1 MKREKTITDL
11 RAELEELR
19 HQLSEAHE
27 TIDAIRTGQVDAL
40 ILENNGGS
48 ELYTLKTADIA
59 YRVFIEKMT
68 EGAVTLSRE
77 GFILYSNNQFALM
90 VHHPLST
97 VIGSAF
103 RDFIAADDMAWYDQ
117 IFENWWAQDCKTEI
131 RLKNSSTTIPVQ
143 LSLTAL
149 VIEGTT
155 ALSIIITDLSAQ
167 KKTQQ
172 QLEEANRKLQTM
184 NKALEESNHDLQ
196 QFASIASHD
205 LQEPLRKVQM
215 FSNMLLENNGKSL
228 PGESRRFL
236 DKILDATG
244 RMKILIV
251 DVLNYSRLSASNHTP
266 ETVDLNKVVN
276 ELLEDFELIIL
287 EKKAMIRVG
296 ELPLIAGNRGQIRQ
310 VFQNLLS
317 NALKF
322 TKVNQAPFIEI
333 TAEAVAEKYAQH
345 TSENS
350 RFTLIRFK
358 DNGIGF
364 EEKYLENVFTLFERL
379 HTKDKFEGTGIGLAI
394 ARKIIEKHG
403 GAITAQSKIG
413 LGAEFLIW
421 LPMQ

>member
-1 MKREKTITDL
+1 MKHEKTITDL

-19 HQLSEAHE
+19 HQLLEAHE

-40 ILENNGGS
+40 ILESNGS
-48 ELYTLKTADIA
+48 NELYTLKTADIA

-68 EGAVTLSRE
+68 EGAVTLSRD
-77 GFILYSNNQFALM
+77 GFILYCNQQFA
-90 VHHPLST
+90 VIVNHPLSA
-97 VIGSAF
+97 VIGSSF
-103 RDFIAADDMAWYDQ
+103 RVFIADEDLAAYDQ
-117 IFENWWAQDCKTEI
+117 LFENCWQQDSKEEI
-131 RLKNSSTTIPVQ
+131 RLKNSHTGIPVQ
-143 LSLTAL
+143 LSMTAL
-149 VIEGTT
+149 QIEGTR

-167 KKTQQ
+167 KKTQL
-172 QLEEANRKLQTM
+172 QLEEANRKLQIM

-215 FSNMLLENNGKSL
+215 FSNMLLEKNEELHGDSK
-228 PGESRRFL
+228 RFL
-236 DKILDATG
+236 DKILDATR

-251 DVLNYSRLSASNHTP
+251 DVLNYSRLSARDP
-266 ETVDLNKVVN
+266 MRETVDLNKVVN
-276 ELLEDFELIIL
+276 ELLEDLELIIL
-287 EKKAMIRVG
+287 EKKAVVRVG
-296 ELPLIAGNRGQIRQ
+296 ELPSIAGNKGQIRQ

-322 TKVNQAPFIEI
+322 TRADHRPVIDI
-333 TAEAVAEKYAQH
+333 TAQTVAEKYAQH
-345 TSENS
+345 STENS
-350 RFTLIRFK
+350 RFTLIRVK

-364 EEKYLENVFTLFERL
+364 EEKYLENIFALFERL

-413 LGAEFLIW
+413 AGAEFLIW

>member
-19 HQLSEAHE
+19 HQLLEAHE

-40 ILENNGGS
+40 ILESNSGN

-90 VHHPLST
+90 VDHPLST
-97 VIGSAF
+97 VIGSLF
-103 RDFIAADDMAWYDQ
+103 RDFIAADDIAAYDR
-117 IFENWWAQDCKTEI
+117 IFENCWRQDCKEEI
-131 RLKNSSTTIPVQ
+131 RLKTSNATIPVQ

-149 VIEGTT
+149 IIEGTT

-167 KKTQQ
+167 KKTQL
-172 QLEEANRKLQTM
+172 QLEEANRQLQMM

-215 FSNMLLENNGKSL
+215 FSNMLLENNGESL
-228 PGESRRFL
+228 PGDSRKLL
-236 DKILDATG
+236 DKILDATR

-251 DVLNYSRLSASNHTP
+251 DVLNYSRLSARDRTL

-276 ELLEDFELIIL
+276 ELLEDFELIIF
-287 EKKAMIRVG
+287 EKKAIFRVG
-296 ELPLIAGNRGQIRQ
+296 ELPFIAGNRGQIRQ
-310 VFQNLLS
+310 AFQNLLS

-322 TKVNQAPFIEI
+322 TKADQAPLIEI
-333 TAEAVAEKYAQH
+333 TAQAVAEKYAQQ
-345 TSENS
+345 SAANN
-350 RFTLIRFK
+350 RFNLIRVK

-364 EEKYLENVFTLFERL
+364 EEKYLENIFALFERL

-403 GAITAQSKIG
+403 GAITARSKIG
-413 LGAEFLIW
+413 TGAEFLIW